1 VVKQVVGVVVAGAF
15 LIGAVS
21 LAAQADP
28 NVAAG
33 KKLFSSK
40 NCTKCHMAE
49 GKGNKKLR
57 MDGPNAAV
65 AKLSAGEIEQWIV
78 SPAEMTAKLDHKPVN
93 AMKKTNLTAAEVT
106 ALVAYMQYLRTLK

>member
-1 VVKQVVGVVVAGAF
+1 MIQQVVGAVLGAF
-15 LIGAVS
+15 LVGAVS
-21 LAAQADP
+21 LPAQADP
-28 NVAAG
+28 DVAAG

-65 AKLSAGEIEQWIV
+65 AKLSADEIEQWLV

-93 AMKKTNLTAAEVT
+93 AMKKTALTDSEIK
-106 ALVAYMQYLRTLK
+106 ALVAYMLHLRTLK